1 MTKKMSYSDFLG
13 YLLSVSFRMLKKK
26 IEVAL
31 SPYGLTA
38 PQWGVLS
45 RLYEKDGFTLVE
57 ISEKLYSD
65 ASTIKLIIDKLEKK
79 GLVKRVIN
87 ENDKRSSK
95 IFLTDDA
102 KILEKPLKEL
112 IIKVL
117 NDCLKNFSKEE
128 EKIFKNML
136 KKLIKNLTGGEEMSL
151 IKDYKLELFPPPC
164 LPGSVYWS
172 ARLKIDSN
180 LEKLLPYLNGYLEK
194 RIYNPQAKT
203 IVFNFENHKV
213 SVRPNE
219 IKIGNIPDRESGEKI
234 AKKVVQFLNEV
245 WENREKI
252 TPDYEKKEPPKVV
265 DIYKL
270 LPKTNCKK
278 CNYPTC
284 FVFATKLS
292 QGEAEIYECPE
303 LDENQRKDLE
313 KLFWG

>member
-1 MTKKMSYSDFLG
+1 MSYSEFLG

-26 IEVAL
+26 IESVLA
-31 SPYGLTA
+31 PYNLTA

-45 RLYEKDGFTLVE
+45 RLYENDGLTLVE
-57 ISEKLYSD
+57 IAERLYSD

-79 GLVKRVIN
+79 GLVKRVLN
-87 ENDKRSSK
+87 ENDKRSLR
-95 IFLTDDA
+95 IFLTEDA
-102 KILEKPLKEL
+102 KLLEQPLKTL
-112 IIKVL
+112 VLKVL
-117 NDCLKNFSKEE
+117 NECLKNFSSEE
-128 EKIFKNML
+128 EENFKKLL
-136 KKLIKNLTGGEEMSL
+136 KKLIKNLSGEGKMTL

-172 ARLKIDSN
+172 ARLEVNSN
-180 LEKLLPYLNGYLEK
+180 IEKLLPYLNGYLEK

-219 IKIGNIPDRESGEKI
+219 IKISNIPDKESGEEI
-234 AKKVVQFLNEV
+234 AKKVVQFLNEI
-245 WENREKI
+245 WQKKDEI
-252 TPDYEKKEPPKVV
+252 TPDFEKKEPPKVV

-278 CNYPTC
+278 CNQPNC
-284 FVFATKLS
+284 FVFATKLA
-292 QGEAEIYECPE
+292 QGEVEIYECPE
-303 LDENQRKDLE
+303 LTEENKEKIE